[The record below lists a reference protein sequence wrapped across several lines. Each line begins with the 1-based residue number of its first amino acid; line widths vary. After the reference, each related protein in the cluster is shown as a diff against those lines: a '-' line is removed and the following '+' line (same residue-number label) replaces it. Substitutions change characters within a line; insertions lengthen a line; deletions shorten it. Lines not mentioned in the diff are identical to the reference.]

1 MEIYKRP
8 SIIVHQRDY
17 YTDDFKRMVCDA
29 YLRGGRTKEQI
40 RIDFGIKGNS
50 SLLYWL
56 QELGYSKPDAKP
68 KRKSPEMGRP
78 KKEGNKNLER
88 ENKDLKLQ
96 LEMYKRMIAIAEKEH
111 NISIEKKPDTK

>member
-1 MEIYKRP
+1 MEIYKRS
-8 SIIVHQRDY
+8 SIIVEQRDY

-56 QELGYSKPDAKP
+56 RELGYPKPDVNV
-68 KRKSPEMGRP
+68 KRKSPDMDSP
-78 KKEGNKNLER
+78 KKE
-88 ENKDLKLQ
+88 ENKSLEKENEDLKLQ
-96 LEMYKRMIAIAEKEH
+96 LEMYKRMIAIAEKEYK
-111 NISIEKKPDTK
+111 ISIEKKPDTK